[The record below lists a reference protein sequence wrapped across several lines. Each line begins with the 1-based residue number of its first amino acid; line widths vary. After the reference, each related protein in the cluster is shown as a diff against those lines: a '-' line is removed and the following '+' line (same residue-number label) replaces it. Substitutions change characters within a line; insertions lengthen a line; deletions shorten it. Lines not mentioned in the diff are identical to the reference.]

1 MEVAMKKLYRSRR
14 DKKLFGLCG
23 GIAEALNVDATLLRI
38 LLIVLTVFSG
48 GAVIIVYIL
57 AGLVVPSEPPS
68 YPNFDPRYGS
78 GPYGGYTGGYGATP
92 PRQPHNYGGPY
103 AGATPPQPESG
114 AFHGGWQNPPQA
126 QPTAHLDG
134 VMDDLEK
141 KVLRREI
148 EELRAKLAKY
158 EKGE

>member
-1 MEVAMKKLYRSRR
+1 MKKLYRSRR

-68 YPNFDPRYGS
+68 YPNFDPRYGH
-78 GPYGGYTGGYGATP
+78 GPYNNGYQGGYGSTP

-103 AGATPPQPESG
+103 AGATPPQPDSG
-114 AFHGGWQNPPQA
+114 AFNGGWQNPPQA
-126 QPTAHLDG
+126 QPAAHLDG